1 MVMARRAVEA
11 CGTAAHSRRG
21 GARQAGG
28 ERHRASRRPVR
39 QRWTRRW
46 RMLRRAAWPPPTTR
60 SRPSPPPTPSPRVC
74 GTLKPTWAWRLRAP
88 SAWGWPTGGRPGGPA
103 PTLLGTPRPRQPA
116 SPSCS
121 DGTPP
126 RRAPAAAVWCGLCPT
141 GRVGPRAI
149 GSGGAVRRHASGNVR
164 CGGTPAAT
172 QGSHCWRS
180 RRRWCAASAAAGRYG
195 TPSAMAGRPRR
206 CALNTRGGGGGPV
219 ALLVLVAPLGGA
231 GRDGR
236 RRCRSTMGS
245 GGFGAQRRG
254 AAAVPPLALPVLE
267 PRCLPR
273 VPGALHPLTLPMAA
287 PAAGQGGCAWTPCSH
302 PCGGSGGRGSASALV
317 YGPLY
322 DISCFM
328 LRSRCTVAT
337 PS

>member
-1 MVMARRAVEA
+1 MARRAVEA

-206 CALNTRGGGGGPV
+206 CALNTRGGGG
-219 ALLVLVAPLGGA
+219 AGGTAGARRAA
-231 GRDGR
+231 GRCRPR
-236 RRCRSTMGS
+236 R
-245 GGFGAQRRG
+245 
-254 AAAVPPLALPVLE
+254 AAAVPLNDGERRVWRPTTGCGCCAAAGTARVGAAL
-267 PRCLPR
+267 
-273 VPGALHPLTLPMAA
+273 
-287 PAAGQGGCAWTPCSH
+287 PAAGPRGAPPVDVADGRAGGGP
-302 PCGGSGGRGSASALV
+302 RGVCVDTMQSPVWGKWGARLGVGVGTWA
-317 YGPLY
+317 PL
-322 DISCFM
+322 
-328 LRSRCTVAT
+328 
-337 PS
+337 

>member
-116 SPSCS
+116 SPSCP

-206 CALNTRGGGGGPV
+206 CALNTRGGGGGRWHCWCSSRRWAVP
-219 ALLVLVAPLGGA
+219 AAAGGGGA
-231 GRDGR
+231 AQRWGAAGLAPNDGVRLLCR
-236 RRCRSTMGS
+236 RWHCPCWSRAACRGSPGRST
-245 GGFGAQRRG
+245 R
-254 AAAVPPLALPVLE
+254 
-267 PRCLPR
+267 
-273 VPGALHPLTLPMAA
+273 
-287 PAAGQGGCAWTPCSH
+287 
-302 PCGGSGGRGSASALV
+302 
-317 YGPLY
+317 
-322 DISCFM
+322 
-328 LRSRCTVAT
+328 
-337 PS
+337 